1 MKKTMKYFSM
11 AALALVG
18 AVMTSCSNSSDFE
31 ETLTQPQPA
40 SGDKVETLTA
50 SVSMAGGETRA
61 LTDDGVK
68 TFAVRDKI
76 AVVYKNTSGE
86 TVKAESEE
94 LEAGDITNE
103 GKSANF
109 TVTLTNADKT
119 QNVTYIYPAAMA
131 NSDGTINYNALAEQ
145 DGTLATLASDL
156 DYCEYSGAWSG
167 SNLPTGDMSNQL
179 VVCAYT
185 LKNSDGSDDITSNV
199 TTMTVSDGTNVYI
212 VNRTAAAGPIY
223 VAIQPTDNKNIK
235 YTAIASSKVYTKNV
249 TGKTYTNGKWYP
261 LGLRMTQNDDIIPH
275 LFSVN
280 GKKIYFSKGNLRAE
294 CASADNDGS
303 TQETWTWRFST
314 NQYDR
319 IGGLKSGESG
329 TKSGNNNINGNG
341 SINPAGNVDL
351 FGWSTSATHLGIN
364 VTNSNNTAYLGA
376 FADWGSASE
385 VTACIGTGWRTPTSN
400 EWRYLTVTRSGN
412 RFAMAKLW
420 NNRCGMILLPDD
432 WNTGYYSLNNIND
445 ASVDF
450 SVNTISSD
458 DWTNKLAR
466 GAVFLPVTG
475 QRNGSNWINGA
486 NDQLHYWSSTKG
498 DTDSGT
504 SANANHMRW
513 MPNTTTPEANRGLA
527 PDTGAGRCNGYAVR
541 LVYDIK

>member
-40 SGDKVETLTA
+40 SGDNVETLTA
-50 SVSMAGGETRA
+50 SVRMAGGETRA
-61 LTDDGVK
+61 LTSGGVK
-68 TFAVRDKI
+68 TFAEGDKI
-76 AVVYKNTSGE
+76 AVVYKNTSGT

-94 LEAGDITNE
+94 LTGISVD
-103 GKSANF
+103 GKSADF

-119 QNVTYIYPAAMA
+119 QNVTYIYPASMA
-131 NSDGTINYNALAEQ
+131 NSDGTVNYDALAEQ
-145 DGTLATLASDL
+145 DGTLATLASNL
-156 DYCEYSGAWSG
+156 DYCEYSGAWSEG
-167 SNLPTGDMSNQL
+167 QLPTGNLSNQL

-185 LKNSDGSDDITSNV
+185 LKNSDGSADITSNV

-249 TGKTYTNGKWYP
+249 TGKTYTNGEWYP
-261 LGLRMTQNDDIIPH
+261 LGLRMTQNDNIMPG

-280 GKKIYFSKGNLRAE
+280 GKKVYFSKSNLQARATYVN
-294 CASADNDGS
+294 ASTTTWEWHFAD
-303 TQETWTWRFST
+303 TQYARV
-314 NQYDR
+314 
-319 IGGLKSGESG
+319 G
-329 TKSGNNNINGNG
+329 TGANVYINGNG
-341 SINPAGNVDL
+341 KVNSSGNGLNVDL
-351 FGWSTSATHLGIN
+351 FGWSTAKTYLGIN
-364 VTNSNNTAYLGA
+364 NSTTNTDYQYGGKTDGSD
-376 FADWGSASE
+376 FIDWGSHEDVIAG
-385 VTACIGTGWRTPTSN
+385 IGTGWRTLNKN
-400 EWRYLTVTRSGN
+400 EWRYLTNTRTTPSGI
-412 RFAMAKLW
+412 RYVMAKKGS
-420 NNRCGMILLPDD
+420 RGGMILLPDD
-432 WNTGYYSLNNIND
+432 WNTSYYSLKNYND

-450 SVNTISSD
+450 SANTLD
-458 DWTNKLAR
+458 DSQWATLEAH

-475 QRNGSNWINGA
+475 QRSGTSVTGY
-486 NDQLHYWSSTKG
+486 DEQLHYWSSTG
-498 DTDSGT
+498 GLNDGGT
-504 SANANHMRW
+504 PIGYHLRW
-513 MPNTTTPEANRGLA
+513 MPNTTTPVANRGLA